1 MLSEEDADAF
11 RRCKRLAR
19 AEMARFVAMAE
30 ARSRWYEKMMA
41 QGAVVV
47 SEDDA
52 GNGKIPLGA
61 ISFSVASK
69 LFHDFLHPVAD
80 TAAK

>member
-11 RRCKRLAR
+11 MRCKRLAR
-19 AEMARFVAMAE
+19 SAEAEMARFVAMAG
-30 ARSRWYEKMMA
+30 ARSR
-41 QGAVVV
+41 AVMV
-47 SEDDA
+47 SVDDA
-52 GNGKIPLGA
+52 LNGKIPLAA
-61 ISFSVASK
+61 ISFSVASSLGSK